1 MWGKEE
7 GPKTSCNEAVT
18 PNTLHEKNFIKFRLD
33 ILQPICYAL
42 NKKEVQNMYHIVVI
56 NGSGGKGKDT
66 FAKNCLKLAFSH
78 EINPH
83 TENDI
88 LASLRI
94 MCNIDSVYLV
104 KNLATMAGWD
114 GNKTEKN
121 RKFLS
126 DLKDL
131 LSNWNDVP
139 YKETIKNIN
148 TAIKNINDFNN
159 GDGLIFVHSREPKEI
174 QRYVNYFG
182 SNICHTLLI
191 KNPNIPT
198 VVSNHADKDVEN
210 YRYDVVVYNNK
221 DRESLEDKAKLF
233 YHHLF
238 EQQIGK
244 YIYD

>member
-1 MWGKEE
+1 
-7 GPKTSCNEAVT
+7 
-18 PNTLHEKNFIKFRLD
+18 
-33 ILQPICYAL
+33 
-42 NKKEVQNMYHIVVI
+42 MYHIVVI

-66 FAKNCLKLAFSH
+66 FAKNCLKLAFSR

-104 KNLATMAGWD
+104 KNLAIMAGWD
-114 GNKTEKN
+114 GTKTENN

-131 LSNWNDVP
+131 LSQWQDVP

-148 TAIKNINDFNN
+148 TAIKNINDYNN
-159 GDGLIFVHSREPKEI
+159 GNGIIFVHSREPKEI

-182 SNICHTLLI
+182 SNTCHTLLI
-191 KNPNIPT
+191 KNPNVSAIL
-198 VVSNHADKDVEN
+198 SNHADKNVEN
-210 YRYDVVVYNNK
+210 YHYDFIVYNNK
-221 DRESLEDKAKLF
+221 DLNSLKEKAKLF

-238 EQQIGK
+238 EDKIGK

>member
-1 MWGKEE
+1 
-7 GPKTSCNEAVT
+7 
-18 PNTLHEKNFIKFRLD
+18 
-33 ILQPICYAL
+33 
-42 NKKEVQNMYHIVVI
+42 MYHIVVI
-56 NGSGGKGKDT
+56 NGSGRKGKDT

-94 MCNIDSVYLV
+94 MCNVDSVNLV
-104 KNLATMAGWD
+104 KSLATMAGWD

-131 LSNWNDVP
+131 LSSWDDVP

-182 SNICHTLLI
+182 SNTCHTLLV
-191 KNPNIPT
+191 KNPNVPT
-198 VVSNHADKDVEN
+198 VTSNHADKDVEN
-210 YRYDVVVYNNK
+210 YRYDFVVYNNK

>member
-1 MWGKEE
+1 
-7 GPKTSCNEAVT
+7 
-18 PNTLHEKNFIKFRLD
+18 
-33 ILQPICYAL
+33 
-42 NKKEVQNMYHIVVI
+42 MYHVIII

-66 FAKNCLKLAFSH
+66 FAKLCLKLAYDSNNST
-78 EINPH
+78 ID
-83 TENDI
+83 ENTLI
-88 LASLRI
+88 SLQI
-94 MCNIDSVYLV
+94 MCNIDSVNLV
-104 KNLATMAGWD
+104 KSLAIIAGWD
-114 GNKTEKN
+114 GSKTESN

-131 LSNWNDVP
+131 LSSWDDVP

-182 SNICHTLLI
+182 YNTCHTLLV
-191 KNPNIPT
+191 KNPNVPT
-198 VVSNHADKDVEN
+198 VTSNHADKDVEN
-210 YRYDVVVYNNK
+210 YRYDFVVYNNK
-221 DRESLEDKAKLF
+221 DLESLEDKAKLF

>member
-1 MWGKEE
+1 
-7 GPKTSCNEAVT
+7 
-18 PNTLHEKNFIKFRLD
+18 
-33 ILQPICYAL
+33 
-42 NKKEVQNMYHIVVI
+42 MYHIVVI

-182 SNICHTLLI
+182 SNICNTLLI

>member
-1 MWGKEE
+1 
-7 GPKTSCNEAVT
+7 
-18 PNTLHEKNFIKFRLD
+18 
-33 ILQPICYAL
+33 
-42 NKKEVQNMYHIVVI
+42 MYHIVVI

-66 FAKNCLKLAFSH
+66 FAKNCLKLAFNH

-94 MCNIDSVYLV
+94 MCNVDSVNLV
-104 KNLATMAGWD
+104 KSLATMAGWD

-191 KNPNIPT
+191 KNPNVPT

>member
-1 MWGKEE
+1 
-7 GPKTSCNEAVT
+7 
-18 PNTLHEKNFIKFRLD
+18 
-33 ILQPICYAL
+33 
-42 NKKEVQNMYHIVVI
+42 
-56 NGSGGKGKDT
+56 
-66 FAKNCLKLAFSH
+66 
-78 EINPH
+78 
-83 TENDI
+83 
-88 LASLRI
+88 
-94 MCNIDSVYLV
+94 MCNVDSVNLV
-104 KNLATMAGWD
+104 KSLARMAGWD
-114 GNKTEKN
+114 GSKTESN

-131 LSNWNDVP
+131 LSSWNDVP

-191 KNPNIPT
+191 KNPNVST
-198 VVSNHADKDVEN
+198 VTSNHADKDVEN
-210 YRYDVVVYNNK
+210 YRYDFVVYNNK
-221 DRESLEDKAKLF
+221 TLKSLEDKAKLF

>member
-1 MWGKEE
+1 
-7 GPKTSCNEAVT
+7 
-18 PNTLHEKNFIKFRLD
+18 
-33 ILQPICYAL
+33 
-42 NKKEVQNMYHIVVI
+42 MYHIIVI

-66 FAKNCLKLAFSH
+66 FAKLCLELAYK
-78 EINPH
+78 N
-83 TENDI
+83 ENIDKDI
-88 LASLRI
+88 LITPKEDILNTLENMKNNKLKN

-104 KNLATMAGWD
+104 KSLATMAGWD
-114 GNKTEKN
+114 GTKTENN

-131 LSNWNDVP
+131 LSNWDDVP

-148 TAIKNINDFNN
+148 IAIKNIKNFNN

-182 SNICHTLLI
+182 SNICHTLLV
-191 KNPNIPT
+191 KNPNVSAIL
-198 VVSNHADKDVEN
+198 SNHADKNVED
-210 YRYDVVVYNNK
+210 YHYDFIVYNNK
-221 DRESLEDKAKLF
+221 DLNSLKEKAKLF

-238 EQQIGK
+238 EDGIGK

>member
-1 MWGKEE
+1 
-7 GPKTSCNEAVT
+7 
-18 PNTLHEKNFIKFRLD
+18 
-33 ILQPICYAL
+33 
-42 NKKEVQNMYHIVVI
+42 MYHVIII

-66 FAKNCLKLAFSH
+66 FAKLCLKLAYDSNNSA
-78 EINPH
+78 ID
-83 TENDI
+83 ENTLI
-88 LASLRI
+88 SLRI

-114 GNKTEKN
+114 GTKTENN

-131 LSNWNDVP
+131 LSSWDDVP

-148 TAIKNINDFNN
+148 TAIKIINDFNN

-182 SNICHTLLI
+182 SNTCHTLLV
-191 KNPNIPT
+191 KNPNVPT
-198 VVSNHADKDVEN
+198 VTSNHADKDVEN
-210 YRYDVVVYNNK
+210 YRYDFVVYNNK
-221 DRESLEDKAKLF
+221 DLESLEDKAKLF

-238 EQQIGK
+238 KQQIGK

>member
-1 MWGKEE
+1 MK
-7 GPKTSCNEAVT
+7 
-18 PNTLHEKNFIKFRLD
+18 KNFIKFRLD

>member
-1 MWGKEE
+1 
-7 GPKTSCNEAVT
+7 
-18 PNTLHEKNFIKFRLD
+18 
-33 ILQPICYAL
+33 
-42 NKKEVQNMYHIVVI
+42 MYHIIVI

-66 FAKNCLKLAFSH
+66 FAKLCLELTYKNKN
-78 EINPH
+78 IDK
-83 TENDI
+83 DI
-88 LASLRI
+88 LITLKEDI
-94 MCNIDSVYLV
+94 LNTLENMKNNKLKKMCNIDSVCLV

-114 GNKTEKN
+114 GTKTENN

-148 TAIKNINDFNN
+148 IAIKNINNFNN

-182 SNICHTLLI
+182 SNICHTLLV
-191 KNPNIPT
+191 KNPNVSTIL
-198 VVSNHADKDVEN
+198 SNHADKNVED
-210 YRYDVVVYNNK
+210 YHYDFIVYNNK
-221 DRESLEDKAKLF
+221 DLNSLKEKAKLF

-238 EQQIGK
+238 EDGIGK
-244 YIYD
+244 YIYG

>member
-1 MWGKEE
+1 
-7 GPKTSCNEAVT
+7 
-18 PNTLHEKNFIKFRLD
+18 
-33 ILQPICYAL
+33 
-42 NKKEVQNMYHIVVI
+42 MYHIIVI

-66 FAKNCLKLAFSH
+66 FAKLCLELTYKNKN
-78 EINPH
+78 IDDK
-83 TENDI
+83 DI
-88 LASLRI
+88 LITLKEDI
-94 MCNIDSVYLV
+94 LNTLENMKNNKLKKMCNIDSVYLV

-114 GNKTEKN
+114 GTKTENN

-148 TAIKNINDFNN
+148 IAIKNINNFNN

-182 SNICHTLLI
+182 SNTCHTLLV
-191 KNPNIPT
+191 KNPNVSAIL
-198 VVSNHADKDVEN
+198 SNHADKNVEN
-210 YRYDVVVYNNK
+210 YHYDFIVYNNK
-221 DRESLEDKAKLF
+221 DLNSLKEKAKLF

-238 EQQIGK
+238 EDKIGK

>member
-1 MWGKEE
+1 
-7 GPKTSCNEAVT
+7 
-18 PNTLHEKNFIKFRLD
+18 
-33 ILQPICYAL
+33 
-42 NKKEVQNMYHIVVI
+42 MYHIVVI

-66 FAKNCLKLAFSH
+66 FAKNCLKLVFSH